1 MKKVFI
7 LNGLDCANCAMKL
20 EEAINKIDDVTNASV
35 NFFTSK
41 LTLDSDNMDNAIL
54 KVKEVVK
61 KIEPDVSVE

>member
-41 LTLDSDNMDNAIL
+41 LTLDSDNMENAIL